1 MMTRSKPS
9 LFARHDTF
17 FGVCEALGQ
26 DFGFNANW
34 LRLVIAAGLL
44 AAPIVTVAI
53 YLGLGLVI
61 LASRLIFPSPA
72 TTVEQAPVAVVELQS
87 DNDCDQPDFAKA
99 A

>member
-9 LFARHDTF
+9 VFARHDTF

-34 LRLVIAAGLL
+34 LRLAVAVGLL
-44 AAPIVTVAI
+44 VVPMITVGT
-53 YLGLGLVI
+53 YLGLGVVI
-61 LASRLIFPSPA
+61 LASRLIFPSREPTA
-72 TTVEQAPVAVVELQS
+72 EAAPVIELKGVNDAEQVE
-87 DNDCDQPDFAKA
+87 FAKA

>member
-1 MMTRSKPS
+1 MTRLQPS

-34 LRLVIAAGLL
+34 LRLTIAVGLL
-44 AAPIVTVAI
+44 LNPVAAVAA
-53 YLGLGLVI
+53 YVGMGAVVLV
-61 LASRLIFPSPA
+61 ARLVFPSRA
-72 TTVEQAPVAVVELQS
+72 AEELIAPMQPDARLKG
-87 DNDCDQPDFAKA
+87 DNDSEQCELANA